1 MRGIPMGSMLDPANF
16 PNPTKFQ
23 PSRFI
28 DENGKYK
35 FDPKVCNFSVGLRQC
50 PGNHSGKD
58 IGLTRILGTTI
69 SRKVLAELTAELI
82 TTFDITLDGEVKI
95 ASSEGGMMV
104 PSELKLKWKLIT

>member
-1 MRGIPMGSMLDPANF
+1 MGSMLDPANF

-58 IGLTRILGTTI
+58 I
-69 SRKVLAELTAELI
+69 VL
-82 TTFDITLDGEVKI
+82 
-95 ASSEGGMMV
+95 S
-104 PSELKLKWKLIT
+104 

>member
-1 MRGIPMGSMLDPANF
+1 MGSMLDPANF

-50 PGNHSGKD
+50 PGKPSVNKNVN
-58 IGLTRILGTTI
+58 IGFNLGTTI

-82 TTFDITLDGEVKI
+82 TTFDIELDGEVKI